1 MRRTAGDRSRDGR
14 RDVDGAVRH
23 ERRCRHAS
31 GAARAR
37 TGRAGYAYAGFQSAG
52 VSSGVRATIAATR
65 APSVQA
71 GHAAAWIG
79 VGGKSAG
86 PKGETMW
93 LQTGVA
99 RCRTRRRWSTR
110 RSRAPARDPVFVPL
124 LQNVQVGERH
134 RLAVL
139 EMNRRPGVWRVWV
152 DGKPMTDPIVLPGSH
167 RIWKPIA
174 TAESWNGGV
183 ATCNGF
189 GFRFERVGVARS
201 LGGSWRTFAP
211 GYTFEDRGYV
221 VRQLRPAPAG
231 QRTLASDPIQRI
243 RVRRRLG
250 CVATAAQPATI
261 LTGVPTRTSLRSAR
275 TSLLRRRTQPCDTA
289 WPISHGVFVPWT
301 PTTPPP
307 GQSESFE

>member
-1 MRRTAGDRSRDGR
+1 VKTLGALLATAVATLVVTWTTPFSTSAAASASACG
-14 RDVDGAVRH
+14 
-23 ERRCRHAS
+23 S
-31 GAARAR
+31 GAN
-37 TGRAGYAYAGFQSAG
+37 GSAGYAYAGFQATG

-79 VGGKSAG
+79 VGGTRAG
-86 PKGETMW
+86 ANGETVW
-93 LQTGVA
+93 LQTGIAALPNTPTMVYA
-99 RCRTRRRWSTR
+99 EITR
-110 RSRAPARDPVFVPL
+110 AGRDPVFLPL
-124 LQNVQVGERH
+124 HQNVQVGERH

-152 DGKPMTDPIVLPGSH
+152 DGQPATDPIVLPGSH

-174 TAESWNGGV
+174 TAESWSGGV

-189 GFRFERVGVARS
+189 GFRFERVGIAQS

-231 QRTLASDPIQRI
+231 QRTLSSDPIQ
-243 RVRRRLG
+243 
-250 CVATAAQPATI
+250 AYAFDAA
-261 LTGVPTRTSLRSAR
+261 SA
-275 TSLLRRRTQPCDTA
+275 A
-289 WPISHGVFVPWT
+289 
-301 PTTPPP
+301 
-307 GQSESFE
+307 

>member
-1 MRRTAGDRSRDGR
+1 MKTWGALLATAL
-14 RDVDGAVRH
+14 VTVAVTWTTLFQANASASASA
-23 ERRCRHAS
+23 CGS
-31 GAARAR
+31 GAN
-37 TGRAGYAYAGFQSAG
+37 GSPGYAYAGFQSSG
-52 VSSGVRATIAATR
+52 RSSGVRATIAATR

-99 RCRTRRRWSTR
+99 ALPNTPTMVYAEITRPG
-110 RSRAPARDPVFVPL
+110 RAPVFLPL
-124 LQNVQVGERH
+124 LQNVQVGEHH

-139 EMNRRPGVWRVWV
+139 EMNRRPGTWRVWV

-174 TAESWNGGV
+174 TAESWNGGTG
-183 ATCNGF
+183 TCNGF
-189 GFRFERVGVARS
+189 GFRFDRVGVAMS

-221 VRQLRPAPAG
+221 VRQLRPAPGG
-231 QRTLASDPIQRI
+231 QRILASDPIQ
-243 RVRRRLG
+243 
-250 CVATAAQPATI
+250 AYAFYAA
-261 LTGVPTRTSLRSAR
+261 SA
-275 TSLLRRRTQPCDTA
+275 A
-289 WPISHGVFVPWT
+289 
-301 PTTPPP
+301 
-307 GQSESFE
+307 

>member
-1 MRRTAGDRSRDGR
+1 VKTLGALLVTALATVAVTWTAPFSTSAAA
-14 RDVDGAVRH
+14 GALG
-23 ERRCRHAS
+23 CGS
-31 GAARAR
+31 GAN
-37 TGRAGYAYAGFQSAG
+37 GSAGYAYAGFQSTG
-52 VSSGVRATIAATR
+52 VSSGVRATVAATR
-65 APSVQA
+65 AASVQA

-99 RCRTRRRWSTR
+99 ALPNTPLMVYAEITRPQS
-110 RSRAPARDPVFVPL
+110 DPVFIPL

-183 ATCNGF
+183 QTCNGF
-189 GFRFERVGVARS
+189 GFRFDRVGIARS
-201 LGGSWRTFAP
+201 LGGSWRTFSP

-221 VRQLRPAPAG
+221 VRQLRPAPSG
-231 QRTLASDPIQRI
+231 QRTLASDP
-243 RVRRRLG
+243 VK
-250 CVATAAQPATI
+250 AYAFDAASTAA
-261 LTGVPTRTSLRSAR
+261 
-275 TSLLRRRTQPCDTA
+275 
-289 WPISHGVFVPWT
+289 
-301 PTTPPP
+301 
-307 GQSESFE
+307 